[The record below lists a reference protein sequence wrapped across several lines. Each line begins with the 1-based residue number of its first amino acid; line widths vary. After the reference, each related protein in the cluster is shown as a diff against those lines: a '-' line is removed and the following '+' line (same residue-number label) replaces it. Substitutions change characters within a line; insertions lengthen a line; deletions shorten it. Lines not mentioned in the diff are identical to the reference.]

1 MQRRKLIGAA
11 TTLAFSTLALPA
23 MAQDFKGRTI
33 NIVVAAPLGTATDV
47 IARLVGESMRASLG
61 ATILVENKPGAGGLI
76 AANYV
81 RAAAPNGSVL
91 LFASA
96 STVVITP
103 LTFKEAHY
111 DIDRDFETVAMVADT
126 PMLLVSNP
134 VKGPAS
140 LAAAVASV
148 KAKPESLTMGNPG
161 INSFPHLVAEVID
174 QLSGARFRQV
184 GMGSAT
190 AGIQA
195 VVNGD
200 MDIMVEGV
208 ASLMPMVTAGRLKAI
223 AVAAPRELP
232 GLEGIPLAKDTVPDL
247 VVTGWFTF
255 FAPKGTPAALVQQ
268 LNAATNTAVKSPQVV
283 AQMRT
288 LGTYPTGGSVA
299 DAQAFIKGERV
310 KWAGIVSKAGI
321 KPQ

>member
-1 MQRRKLIGAA
+1 MKRRNLVAAAALAIGA
-11 TTLAFSTLALPA
+11 LAVPA
-23 MAQDFKGRTI
+23 QAQDFKGKVI
-33 NIVVAAPLGTATDV
+33 NIVVAAPVGTATDV
-47 IARLVGESMRASLG
+47 IARLVGGSMSATLG
-61 ATILVENKPGAGGLI
+61 ASVVVDNKPGAGGLI

-81 RAAAPNGSVL
+81 KGAAANGLVV

-103 LTFKEAHY
+103 LTYKEARY
-111 DIDRDFETVAMVADT
+111 DIDRDFETVGMIAET
-126 PMLLVSNP
+126 PMLLASNP
-134 VKGPAS
+134 GKGPAS

-148 KAKPESLTMGNPG
+148 KAKPDSMTMGNPG
-161 INSFPHLVAEVID
+161 IYSFPHLVAEVID

-200 MDIMVEGV
+200 LDVMVEGV
-208 ASLMPMVTAGRLKAI
+208 ASLLPMVTAGRLKAL
-223 AVAAPRELP
+223 AVTAQRELP
-232 GLEGIPLAKDTVPDL
+232 GLEGIPLAKDAVPDL

-255 FAPKGTPAALVQQ
+255 FVPKGTPPALVNL
-268 LNAATNTAVKSPQVV
+268 LNSATNTALHNPQVI
-283 AQMRT
+283 AQLRT
-288 LGTYPTGGSVA
+288 LGTYPIGGSVA
-299 DAQAFIKGERV
+299 EAKTFIKAEKV
-310 KWAGIVSKAGI
+310 KWAAVVGKAGI